1 MFKTISSD
9 MIAAMKSGD
18 KEKVLVLRSLI
29 SECKN
34 VRIETS
40 EKEESDPV
48 CLMALKRSVK
58 RMESSIEQFEKGNRN
73 DLADK
78 EKAQLAIISVYLPA
92 VLTGPETLAAVDKAL
107 YELQTSSKKDLGKI
121 VNYIKQNYPSADMK
135 IVMPLIQERLK

>member
-34 VRIETS
+34 IRIETS
-40 EKEESDPV
+40 EKEENDSV
-48 CLMALKRSVK
+48 CIMALKRSVK
-58 RMESSIEQFEKGNRN
+58 RMESSIEQFEKGNRI

-78 EKAQLAIISVYLPA
+78 EKAQLAIISVYLPT
-92 VLTGPETLAAVDKAL
+92 VLTGPETLAAVDKAIS
-107 YELQTSSKKDLGKI
+107 ELQTTSKKDMGKI
-121 VNYIKQNYPSADMK
+121 IAYIKQNYASADMK